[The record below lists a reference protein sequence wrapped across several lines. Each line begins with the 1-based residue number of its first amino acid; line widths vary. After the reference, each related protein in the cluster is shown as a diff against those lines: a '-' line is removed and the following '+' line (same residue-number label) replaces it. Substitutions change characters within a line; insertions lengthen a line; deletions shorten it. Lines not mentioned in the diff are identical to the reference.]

1 MQGDLS
7 APFMVPEKGDPTTP
21 LPFSPFALRRGDQT
35 QSKNRRK
42 IKAKK
47 KKIIIRLPKGLF
59 TATAKSQP

>member
-42 IKAKK
+42 IKV
-47 KKIIIRLPKGLF
+47 KKIKIRLPKGLF